1 MGSVIIGT
9 NKITNCQVVIGLKEQ
24 SLLQV
29 TFSPLRVSLRL
40 PPGLP
45 SKISFEIAD
54 NAIKGEGLTL
64 QPELRVVSGA
74 KNVSIFWNNLLLLSA
89 TLLDE
94 ETAHLKIDLRPIGI
108 AVFDDPEGLHIGK
121 SLMARSSFANCMTA
135 ISLG

>member
-24 SLLQV
+24 PLLQV
-29 TFSPLRVSLRL
+29 AFSPLRVSLRL

-54 NAIKGEGLTL
+54 NVIKGEGLIL

-94 ETAHLKIDLRPIGI
+94 ETAHLKIDLRPVGI
-108 AVFDDPEGLHIGK
+108 AVFDDPEGLHIGS
-121 SLMARSSFANCMTA
+121 SLANCMTA